1 MSLSLS
7 LFLFLF
13 LFLSLTLSLSL
24 FLSLSR
30 FLSQFL
36 SSLCLCL
43 SFPLF
48 FSSFLSLSLTFT
60 QIKALPPIRSRLEVT
75 RRHELIPGGPIRA
88 IKGVLTFRQLAVVR
102 ALAILAN
109 RATLTWEVHPCDI
122 LVAVT
127 RYSAVRTFDSEICRL
142 YSADVGSVTTI
153 A

>member
-1 MSLSLS
+1 MSLSLSLS

-24 FLSLSR
+24 SLSR

-36 SSLCLCL
+36 SSLCL

-48 FSSFLSLSLTFT
+48 FSFFLSLSLTFT